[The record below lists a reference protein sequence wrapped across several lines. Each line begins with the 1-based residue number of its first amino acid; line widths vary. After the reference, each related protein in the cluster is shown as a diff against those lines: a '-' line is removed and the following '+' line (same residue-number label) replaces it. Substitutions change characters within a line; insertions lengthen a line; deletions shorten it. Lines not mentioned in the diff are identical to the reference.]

1 VAIKLSKKA
10 ISTGLVLAC
19 LLSGCASLAPPV
31 ERVLQTAPAVASD
44 TELDRVIAETLEPFP
59 GESGA
64 HFLKDGLD
72 AFAARLAGADRAS
85 RSIDAQYYLFHD
97 DVTGRLLA
105 HRLLLAANRGV
116 KVRLLLDDIGVQGR
130 DSDLLALDAHPE
142 IDVRIFNP
150 FANRRFRLFEYLYRF
165 GVVTRRMHNKSM
177 IIDGVIA
184 IAGGRNVG
192 DEYYD
197 AHEASNFLDMDV
209 MVFGPAVQDISGQY
223 DDYWNSHLSYSIGE
237 LSHKQ
242 ITQDEAEAGW
252 VKLEQ
257 YSQAQKG
264 GIYLKRLRETPFFDH
279 LQAGTLPVAIAPA
292 LVLSDRPE
300 KIQLP
305 LDDDSTHL
313 GPALW
318 PLFRQVSEEL
328 LILNPYFIPGHDGV
342 AALVEAVNRG
352 GRVIVLTNSLA
363 SNDVAIVHG
372 HYAKYRKP
380 LLRAGIEIY
389 ELKVDRPGITS
400 SDPGDGAQ
408 EAHMSLHVKTFIF
421 DRKKAFIGSLNL
433 DPRSVYQNT
442 ELGVVVE
449 DAEMAEE
456 IAVITLDRL
465 PDIAYQVGLDES
477 DRLFWLGRDPLTHE
491 ITRYHREPD
500 ASIVQRV
507 LAAVSRV
514 LPVEGQL

>member
-1 VAIKLSKKA
+1 MTVRSNKK
-10 ISTGLVLAC
+10 TPPLGLILIF

-31 ERVLQTAPAVASD
+31 ERDLQTTPAVAND
-44 TELDRVIAETLEPFP
+44 TELDRVIAATLAPFP
-59 GESGA
+59 GNSGA

-105 HRLLLAANRGV
+105 HRLLSAANRGV
-116 KVRLLLDDIGVQGR
+116 EVRLLLDDIGARGR
-130 DSDLLALDAHPE
+130 DSDFLALDAHPN

-177 IIDGVIA
+177 IIDGVVA

-209 MVFGPAVQDISGQY
+209 MVFGSAVEDISGQY
-223 DDYWNSHLSYSIGE
+223 DEYWNSRFSYSIGE
-237 LSHKQ
+237 LAKKQ
-242 ITQDEAEAGW
+242 MTRDEAGAGW
-252 VKLEQ
+252 AQLAQ
-257 YSQAQKG
+257 YAEMQKDG
-264 GIYLKRLRETPFFDH
+264 VYLTRLRETPFFDH
-279 LQAGTLPVAIAPA
+279 LQAGTLPVVIAPA

-300 KIQLP
+300 KIHLP
-305 LDDDSTHL
+305 LEDDSTHL

-342 AALVEAVNRG
+342 AALAEAVSRG

-380 LLRAGIEIY
+380 LLRAGVEIY
-389 ELKVDRPGITS
+389 ELKVDRPGINS
-400 SDPGDGAQ
+400 SDLGT
-408 EAHMSLHVKTFIF
+408 EADESHMSLHVKTFIF
-421 DRKKAFIGSLNL
+421 DRKKTFIGSLNL

-442 ELGVVVE
+442 ELGVIVE
-449 DAEMAEE
+449 DIGMAEE

-477 DRLFWLGRDPLTHE
+477 DRLFWLGRDPDTHE
-491 ITRYHREPD
+491 MTRYHREPE
-500 ASIVQRV
+500 AGIFQRI